1 MCHKPLERVNKA
13 MAHHWSKADFGA
25 SFWNGALPASSLCV
39 VFLFKRFFQSQHVGH
54 SSMEKNPHL
63 LSVSDIKAAS
73 THKTS

>member
-39 VFLFKRFFQSQHVGH
+39 VFLFKRFFR
-54 SSMEKNPHL
+54 
-63 LSVSDIKAAS
+63 VSTLVTPAWKRILIC
-73 THKTS
+73 